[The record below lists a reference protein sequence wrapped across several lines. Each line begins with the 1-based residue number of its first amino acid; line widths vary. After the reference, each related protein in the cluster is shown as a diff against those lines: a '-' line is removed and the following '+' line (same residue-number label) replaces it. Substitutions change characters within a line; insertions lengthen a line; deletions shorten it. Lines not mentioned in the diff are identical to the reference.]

1 MIFGSIPY
9 ILIYKYSTI
18 IISTFFSSVNL
29 PSKLYFEELDKER
42 VKALYDK
49 YEIDFKMFDY
59 SIEPYLS
66 YAANTLGV
74 GNKIKSFN
82 N

>member
-1 MIFGSIPY
+1 M
-9 ILIYKYSTI
+9 
-18 IISTFFSSVNL
+18 
-29 PSKLYFEELDKER
+29 PSKLFFEELDKER

-74 GNKIKSFN
+74 GNKIKTFD
-82 N
+82 

>member
-1 MIFGSIPY
+1 MLFGSIPY
-9 ILIYKYSTI
+9 ILIYKISTI
-18 IISTFFSSVNL
+18 IISTFFSTVNL
-29 PSKLYFEELDKER
+29 PSTLYFEELGKER

-82 N
+82 